1 MRIRMKGWAMILGAA
16 PFLATLPGCTSTFQG
31 NQLDPVVGY
40 PSVQHRKTIYA
51 NLAFAG
57 KLNGEPWPKNDAR
70 NQAYLEQRC
79 LGLLEACGMFSFVS
93 GDLKHTDLLLNI
105 AVINEKQT
113 SGAKQTLSALT
124 LFLVPYRSTDT
135 FRMLAVVKDTTS
147 GKKTRITLQDS
158 VNHRQHLFLVP
169 FFPFKG
175 SGDEIEKCTDRMLEN
190 LCLEIHRAGMVE

>member
-1 MRIRMKGWAMILGAA
+1 MRIQMKGWKTILGTAL
-16 PFLATLPGCTSTFQG
+16 FLATLPGCTSTFQG
-31 NQLDPVVGY
+31 NQLDPVAGY

-51 NLAFAG
+51 NLVFAG

-79 LGLLEACGMFSFVS
+79 LDLLRACDMFSFVS

-105 AVINEKQT
+105 AVINEKET
-113 SGAKQTLSALT
+113 SGSRQTLSALT

-135 FRMLAVVKDTTS
+135 FRMLAVVKDPGT
-147 GKKTRITLQDS
+147 GKETRFTLQDS

-175 SGDEIEKCTDRMLEN
+175 SGDEIEKCTDRMLET
-190 LCLEIHRAGMVE
+190 LCLEIHRAGLVE